1 MDDAAAPD
9 STPATGPGLVFAC
22 IAPHGGLAVPEA
34 CGPDE
39 RDLAPATQ
47 QGMRELARRCEAA
60 APDALVILT
69 PHGIHLDG
77 HFAVV
82 TAGRVAGAL
91 EDTPQT
97 VALDVPVAREL
108 ALGILAALEEAGIP
122 AAGVSFGLNIP
133 ADAVMPLDWGTLIPL
148 WYLGGRRDP
157 PWPVVVVAPARDRP
171 LAEHVAAGVAI
182 ADASRRSGLRVGLV
196 ASADH
201 AHTHRADGP
210 YGFNPRA
217 GELDEQIVSAV
228 REGRL
233 LALLDL
239 DPELVEAA
247 RPDSWWQLLMLGG
260 STGDA
265 WRPDLIS
272 FETPSYFS
280 MLCATFE
287 PPQ

>member
-1 MDDAAAPD
+1 MDAADA
-9 STPATGPGLVFAC
+9 GLVFAC

-34 CGPDE
+34 CTPEE

-47 QGMRELARRCEAA
+47 NGMQELARRCDAA
-60 APDALVILT
+60 ALDSLVILT

-77 HFAVV
+77 HFGVV

-91 EDTPQT
+91 EETPEP
-97 VALDVPVAREL
+97 VALDVPVDREL
-108 ALGILAALEEAGIP
+108 ALGILAAFDEAGIP
-122 AAGVSFGLNIP
+122 AAGVSFGLNIA

-148 WYLGGRRDP
+148 WYLGGRREP
-157 PWPVVVVAPARDRP
+157 PLPVVVIAPARDRS
-171 LAEHVAAGVAI
+171 LAEHVAAGAAI
-182 ADASRRSGLRVGLV
+182 ADAARRSRLRVGLV

-210 YGFNPRA
+210 YGFNRRA

-233 LALLDL
+233 LSLIDL

-260 STGDA
+260 ATGDA

-272 FETPSYFS
+272 FETPTYFS

-287 PPQ
+287 PPE